1 MKVIYP
7 VVMAVPESVRALA
20 APARVVALSQAA
32 RQAAQISA
40 DRQGLTLGAFSKNAA
55 GAPQPSNG
63 LYWSISH
70 KPDYVA
76 GVVADVPIGLDLE
89 HIRPIRAGMK
99 DRIADADEWELY
111 SGDTQIS
118 FFRTWTAKE
127 AVLKAAGTG
136 LSGLSSCRLQR
147 VLSHTLMELCYKQQP
162 VMVEHF
168 YFEDHVAAVVKTAP
182 ATHWVLIPAV

>member
-7 VVMAVPESVRALA
+7 VIMAVPGSVRALS
-20 APARVVALSQAA
+20 APARVAALSQAA
-32 RQAAQISA
+32 RQAARISA
-40 DRQGLTLGAFSKNAA
+40 DRQGLALGALSKNAA

-76 GVVADVPIGLDLE
+76 GVVADAPIGLDLE
-89 HIRPIRAGMK
+89 RIRPVHAGLK

-111 SGDTQIS
+111 SGDTPIS

-127 AVLKAAGTG
+127 AVLKAVGKG

-147 VLSHTLMELCYKQQP
+147 VLSHTLVELCYKQQS

-168 YFEDHVAAVVKTAP
+168 YFEDHVAAVVKTTSV
-182 ATHWVLIPAV
+182 THWVLMPAV